1 MSKEGCE
8 ICRLKLAQL
17 EEGIVGKECRGGC
30 KNKLGGEKALTILY
44 RAQYVFF
51 DRFNSVDCVF

>member
-1 MSKEGCE
+1 M
-8 ICRLKLAQL
+8 AQL
-17 EEGIVGKECRGGC
+17 EEGIVGKECSGGC